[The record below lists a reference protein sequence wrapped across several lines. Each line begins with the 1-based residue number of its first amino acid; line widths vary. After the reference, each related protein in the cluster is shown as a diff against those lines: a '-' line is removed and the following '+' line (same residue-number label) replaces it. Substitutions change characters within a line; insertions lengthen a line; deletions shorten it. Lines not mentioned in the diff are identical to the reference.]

1 MFLTLLIFSLSNA
14 LDFGIEEI
22 KLGTINDYTLKTGS
36 HAFKARANF
45 HRLKITAMPNGEGFD
60 QIRWTDK
67 LSTSLDETTFLKCPK
82 DSAICGD
89 AIDPSTNVQITIG
102 ACVDEIYIYVKVSKE
117 STLSF
122 SGSYY
127 QGDCDPI
134 EENLYTKCGAMTYAQ
149 CDVCGDECRL
159 AFCKKRSRDGKDP
172 EVKTSLCL
180 PYNVTAEELTDRCD
194 DYMNVD
200 YGEWKDSCNK
210 SLEIGNIG
218 ALTIIMLVLMT
229 IAFFGF
235 IGIVTWYNFKLRT
248 TGKPPI
254 KCFKFCPE
262 ILFPH
267 PRQAQPAQPLRGYQP
282 PDIEIPDRR

>member
-1 MFLTLLIFSLSNA
+1 LLVFFLSNTFA
-14 LDFGIEEI
+14 FDIQEI
-22 KLGTINDYTLKTGS
+22 KLGTINDFNLKVGS

-45 HRLKITAMPNGEGFD
+45 HRVKITSMPNGEGID

-67 LSTSLDETTFLKCPK
+67 LSTSLDDTTFQKCPK

-89 AIDPSTNVQITIG
+89 AIDPNTNVQITIG
-102 ACVDEIYIYVKVSKE
+102 ACVDEIYIYVKISRD
-117 STLSF
+117 SMISF

-134 EENLYTKCGAMTYAQ
+134 EENLYTRCGAMTYDQ

-159 AFCKKRSRDGKDP
+159 AFCKKRQYEKEP

-180 PYNVTAEELTDRCD
+180 PYNVTAEEINDRCD
-194 DYMNVD
+194 DYMGVD
-200 YGEWKDSCNK
+200 YGEWKESCNK

-218 ALTIIMLVLMT
+218 ALTIITLVLMT

-235 IGIVTWYNFKLRT
+235 IGTVTWYNFKLRT
-248 TGKPPI
+248 TGKAPI

-262 ILFPH
+262 ILFPR
-267 PRQAQPAQPLRGYQP
+267 PTRQAQSAQPLRGYQP